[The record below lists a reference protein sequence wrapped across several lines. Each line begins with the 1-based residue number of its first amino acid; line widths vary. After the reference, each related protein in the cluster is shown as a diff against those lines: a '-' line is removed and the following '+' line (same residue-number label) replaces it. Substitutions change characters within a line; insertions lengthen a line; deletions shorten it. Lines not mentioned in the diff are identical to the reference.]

1 MTGKFNM
8 DEFYEQLKSMQ
19 KMGSMSSMMN
29 MVPGMSSMKMPKG
42 FDADKQEQKMKK
54 WAIIIQSMTKQEK
67 QDPQLINSSRV
78 KRIAKGSGVTESDV
92 RELLKSYEQMKKV
105 MKMISGKRGM
115 LGNLA
120 KRFKGFKL

>member
-1 MTGKFNM
+1 
-8 DEFYEQLKSMQ
+8 
-19 KMGSMSSMMN
+19 
-29 MVPGMSSMKMPKG
+29 MKMPKG

-78 KRIAKGSGVTESDV
+78 KRIAKGSGVMESDV